1 MSLNELQIEI
11 PYTSKRHRLL
21 LQALMARYK
30 FSRDRMRDFHE
41 AWDTAEEKNDVYI
54 KETDADAERRRQR
67 EDGYPQYTTIQV
79 PYSYATHLTMHTYL
93 VGVFLGRSPVLQ
105 FSGRH
110 GEPEMA
116 TQQVEA
122 LMDYQLQVG
131 KVLLR
136 LFTWLYDPPK
146 YGVGIIGTHWDR
158 ELITYSRVEETV
170 PEFMGQ
176 LFPDQMRRERV
187 VSSQV
192 GYEGN
197 RAFNVRPHD
206 FFPDPRVPLLD
217 FQDGEFCGRYTE
229 VSWTYLQ
236 SEQVKG
242 RYRNLETLKKMGQST
257 PHAEHERENEVSE
270 LPNEDTSAV
279 IGDIPQVDTKLM
291 TDMGY
296 VSLIEMFVRLVP
308 KDWGLGQSDR
318 PELWFFTVANNEVI
332 IEARPSGLL
341 HGKFPYAV
349 LTYDFNAYNLIGKN
363 LYELVAP
370 LNDTMDWLF
379 NSHLFNVRAT
389 LNNQFVYDPSR
400 VYSTD
405 LKSRA
410 PGKLIRLKE
419 TAWGTDVRSVIQQL
433 PVADVTGRHLQDA
446 EVIGQ
451 LIQRMT
457 GVTDNVMG
465 MINPGGRKTATEVR
479 TSSSFSVNRMKTLA
493 EFYSA
498 GGFGD
503 FAQMLVQQTQ
513 ALISQERYY
522 RVTGDRADDQ
532 SAQTVLVR
540 PEEIQGFYDFVPVD
554 GTLPIDRFA
563 LANLWREMLVS
574 FSRVPGVMEGY
585 NIPAIFGW
593 IAQLAGMKN
602 IKQFRMQAV
611 PDGMLQQQVQAGNV
625 ARLRDTD
632 FGRPSEPGQI
642 PGMGTT
648 G

>member
-1 MSLNELQIEI
+1 
-11 PYTSKRHRLL
+11 
-21 LQALMARYK
+21 
-30 FSRDRMRDFHE
+30 
-41 AWDTAEEKNDVYI
+41 
-54 KETDADAERRRQR
+54 
-67 EDGYPQYTTIQV
+67 
-79 PYSYATHLTMHTYL
+79 
-93 VGVFLGRSPVLQ
+93 
-105 FSGRH
+105 
-110 GEPEMA
+110 
-116 TQQVEA
+116 
-122 LMDYQLQVG
+122 
-131 KVLLR
+131 
-136 LFTWLYDPPK
+136 
-146 YGVGIIGTHWDR
+146 
-158 ELITYSRVEETV
+158 
-170 PEFMGQ
+170 
-176 LFPDQMRRERV
+176 
-187 VSSQV
+187 
-192 GYEGN
+192 
-197 RAFNVRPHD
+197 
-206 FFPDPRVPLLD
+206 
-217 FQDGEFCGRYTE
+217 
-229 VSWTYLQ
+229 
-236 SEQVKG
+236 
-242 RYRNLETLKKMGQST
+242 
-257 PHAEHERENEVSE
+257 
-270 LPNEDTSAV
+270 
-279 IGDIPQVDTKLM
+279 
-291 TDMGY
+291 
-296 VSLIEMFVRLVP
+296 
-308 KDWGLGQSDR
+308 
-318 PELWFFTVANNEVI
+318 
-332 IEARPSGLL
+332 
-341 HGKFPYAV
+341 
-349 LTYDFNAYNLIGKN
+349 
-363 LYELVAP
+363 
-370 LNDTMDWLF
+370 
-379 NSHLFNVRAT
+379 
-389 LNNQFVYDPSR
+389 
-400 VYSTD
+400 
-405 LKSRA
+405 
-410 PGKLIRLKE
+410 LKE

-642 PGMGTT
+642 PGIGTT